1 MKLLKALSRTFSR
14 ASPPAMMMDLSAF
27 PADGDEDVVSKRS
40 VYDPHFIPPEGWDA
54 WSEWAVEQGKIARII
69 NTLAKSTM
77 SFTLKSQDKDC
88 QDLCNAMT
96 RSTHLHTALLTS
108 ARYWYIY
115 GRVFIEPVWATSS
128 SKSLL
133 ARVRNLYPP
142 SITVYRNTSSDID
155 NLKAALKDTN
165 YAPYADA
172 LKPGSGDTIVG
183 YTQST
188 TPSDSENRTLTFFHP
203 DELIFIPRYPS
214 ARHPN
219 GISLPAQNYVLI
231 MNKLGMEKDQ
241 ATMVKR
247 HGDPKHKFF
256 IPADIWDDAGERD
269 TLKKGF
275 KKGIRAG
282 LDFFFR
288 SGENPQDKMDVDLV
302 EPKGNPAA
310 VSKAI
315 DHIEDQFNAA
325 MCWADSFNESS
336 SSNKSV
342 GYIQL
347 AFFEREITPE
357 RRFFAEILEDQLLAP
372 WLQANGY
379 APDDA
384 WFEFE
389 DLTPED
395 RLQKAQII
403 APLLP
408 YLPPSVT
415 EKFLEDMGYP
425 IDGAGGAPAAAPEQT
440 PYYSLKGVPQPV
452 SRGTRPVRDQL
463 KQEIEDIA
471 EEVRDV
477 LGY

>member
-27 PADGDEDVVSKRS
+27 PADGDEDVGSKRS
-40 VYDPHFIPPEGWDA
+40 VYDPNFIPREGWDS
-54 WSEWAVEQGKIARII
+54 WSEWAAEQGKVARII

-77 SFTLKSQDKDC
+77 SFTLKSQDEGC
-88 QDLCNAMT
+88 QDLCDESV
-96 RSTHLHTALLTS
+96 RRTHLHTELLTS
-108 ARYWYIY
+108 TRYWHIY
-115 GRVFIEPVWATSS
+115 GRVFIEPVWGPS
-128 SKSLL
+128 SKTTL
-133 ARVRNLYPP
+133 AKIRNLYPP
-142 SITVYRNTSSDID
+142 SVTVYRNTVADIN
-155 NLKAALKDTN
+155 NLKAILKGSD
-165 YAPYADA
+165 YATYADD
-172 LKPGSGDTIVG
+172 LKAGSGDTIVG
-183 YTQST
+183 YIQNAT
-188 TPSDSENRTLTFFHP
+188 TPNPDDNKTWVFFRP

-241 ATMVKR
+241 AIMVKR

-256 IPADIWDDAGERD
+256 IPADSWDDQAERD
-269 TLKKGF
+269 MLKKGF

-288 SGENPQDKMDVDLV
+288 SGETNQDKMDVDIV

-315 DHIEDQFNAA
+315 DHLENQFNAA
-325 MCWADSFNESS
+325 MCWADSFNESG
-336 SSNKSV
+336 SSNRSV

-395 RLQKAQII
+395 RLQKAAII

-408 YLPPSVT
+408 YLPPSVA

>member
-1 MKLLKALSRTFSR
+1 MKLLKALSRSFSR

-54 WSEWAVEQGKIARII
+54 WSEWAAEQGKIARII

-77 SFTLKSQDKDC
+77 SFTLKSQEEGC
-88 QDLCNAMT
+88 QDLCDET
-96 RSTHLHTALLTS
+96 VRRTHLHTELLTS
-108 ARYWYIY
+108 ARYWHIY
-115 GRVFIEPVWATSS
+115 GRVFIEPVWAS
-128 SKSLL
+128 SKTRLEK
-133 ARVRNLYPP
+133 VRNLYPP
-142 SITVYRNTSSDID
+142 SVTVYRNTVSDIE
-155 NLKAALKDTN
+155 NLRATLKGSD
-165 YAPYADA
+165 YAPYAAA
-172 LKPGSGDTIVG
+172 LKAGSGDTIVG
-183 YTQST
+183 YVQST
-188 TPSDSENRTLTFFHP
+188 TAPDPQSKTWIFFHP
-203 DELIFIPRYPS
+203 EELIFIPRYPS

-241 ATMVKR
+241 AIMVKR

-256 IPADIWDDAGERD
+256 IPADSWDDPSERD

-288 SGENPQDKMDVDLV
+288 SGENPQDKMDVDIV

-315 DHIEDQFNAA
+315 DHLEDQFNAA

-395 RLQKAQII
+395 RLQKAAII
-403 APLLP
+403 GPLLP
-408 YLPPSVT
+408 YLPASVA
-415 EKFLEDMGYP
+415 EKFLEDLGYP
-425 IDGAGGAPAAAPEQT
+425 IDAGETPAAAPEQT

-452 SRGTRPVRDQL
+452 SRGTKPVRDQL

>member
-14 ASPPAMMMDLSAF
+14 ASPPAMMMDLHEA
-27 PADGDEDVVSKRS
+27 PGGDDEDVVSKRS
-40 VYDPHFIPPEGWDA
+40 VYDPSFIPLEGWDS
-54 WSEWAVEQGKIARII
+54 WSEWASEQGKIARII

-77 SFTLKSQDKDC
+77 SFTLKSQEKGC
-88 QDLCNAMT
+88 QDLCDET
-96 RSTHLHTALLTS
+96 VRRTHLHTELLTS
-108 ARYWYIY
+108 ARYWHIY
-115 GRVFIEPVWATSS
+115 GRVFIEPVWESTS
-128 SKSLL
+128 KTRLTK
-133 ARVRNLYPP
+133 VRNLYPP
-142 SITVYRNTSSDID
+142 SITVYRNTVTDID
-155 NLKAALKDTN
+155 NLKAALKNSDD
-165 YAPYADA
+165 APYADA
-172 LKPGSGDTIVG
+172 LKPGGGDTIVG
-183 YTQST
+183 YIQSAT
-188 TPSDSENRTLTFFHP
+188 TPDPDANKTWVFFKP

-241 ATMVKR
+241 AIMVKR

-256 IPADIWDDAGERD
+256 IPADTWDDPATRD
-269 TLKKGF
+269 LLKKGF

-288 SGENPQDKMDVDLV
+288 SGETLQDKMDVDLV

-315 DHIEDQFNAA
+315 DHLENQFNAA
-325 MCWADSFNESS
+325 MCWADSFNESG
-336 SSNKSV
+336 SSNRSV

-357 RRFFAEILEDQLLAP
+357 RRFFGEILEDQLLAP

-379 APDDA
+379 APNDA
-384 WFEFE
+384 RFEFE

-395 RLQKAQII
+395 RLQKAAII

-408 YLPPSVT
+408 YLPASVAA
-415 EKFLEDMGYP
+415 KFLEDMGYP
-425 IDGAGGAPAAAPEQT
+425 IDSAGGTPAAAPEQT

-463 KQEIEDIA
+463 RQEIEGIA

>member
-1 MKLLKALSRTFSR
+1 MKLIRALSRTFSR
-14 ASPPAMMMDLSAF
+14 APPPAMMMDLSAY
-27 PADGDEDVVSKRS
+27 PADDDEDVASKRS
-40 VYDPHFIPPEGWDA
+40 VYDPHFMPPEGWDA
-54 WSEWAVEQGKIARII
+54 WSEWAAEQGKIARIV
-69 NTLAKSTM
+69 NTLAKSIM
-77 SFTLKSQDKDC
+77 SFLIKSHDKDC
-88 QDLCNAMT
+88 QDLCDVMT
-96 RSTHLHTALLTS
+96 RSTHLHTELLTS
-108 ARYWYIY
+108 ARYWLIY
-115 GRVFIEPVWATSS
+115 GRVFIEPVWATT
-128 SKSLL
+128 SKTAL
-133 ARVRNLYPP
+133 AKIRNLYPP
-142 SITVYRNTSSDID
+142 SVMVYRNSEADIQ
-155 NLKAALKDTN
+155 NLKAALKDTV
-165 YAPYADA
+165 YEPYAA
-172 LKPGSGDTIVG
+172 SLKAGNGDTVIG
-183 YTQST
+183 YLQNYVPHNAKNESMV
-188 TPSDSENRTLTFFHP
+188 FFRP

-219 GISLPAQNYVLI
+219 GISLPAQNYILI
-231 MNKLGMEKDQ
+231 MNKLGMERDQ
-241 ATMVKR
+241 AIMVKR

-256 IPADIWDDAGERD
+256 IPADTWDDPVSRD
-269 TLKKGF
+269 ILKKGF

-288 SGENPQDKMDVDLV
+288 SGETNQDKMDVDLV

-315 DHIEDQFNAA
+315 DHLENQFNAA
-325 MCWADSFNESS
+325 MCWADSFNESG
-336 SSNKSV
+336 SSNRSV

-395 RLQKAQII
+395 RLQKAAII

-408 YLPPSVT
+408 YLPAGVA

-425 IDGAGGAPAAAPEQT
+425 IDGAGGTPAAAPEQT

-463 KQEIEDIA
+463 RQEIEDIA